1 MLEEHLFVCA
11 TLGHPLRVSFKQSLT
26 EPSLAFELP
35 TIPNAIILLHRLSS
49 IPLFVYIQ
57 WRFTVPKQRDCA
69 CSMPLVNKYASTF
82 PRFNW
87 AIMVSW
93 TRTAMSYWPGYS
105 LGGKQATPWLTTY
118 RYRDSIWYQDVAN
131 VFAHKNRNLAFMF
144 WSYCCIVIAWFVS
157 SPYRLFARDYGLHLS
172 IF

>member
-1 MLEEHLFVCA
+1 M
-11 TLGHPLRVSFKQSLT
+11 
-26 EPSLAFELP
+26 
-35 TIPNAIILLHRLSS
+35 
-49 IPLFVYIQ
+49 
-57 WRFTVPKQRDCA
+57 PKQRDCA

-118 RYRDSIWYQDVAN
+118 RYRDSTWYQDVSN
-131 VFAHKNRNLAFMF
+131 VFAHKNRILHLCFDRTVVLWLRGLFHHLIDCLQEAMGCTFQSFSYKIYQNLERSLALSNIQPTGLPNLAL
-144 WSYCCIVIAWFVS
+144 V
-157 SPYRLFARDYGLHLS
+157 FAFQQSCLVFN
-172 IF
+172 IK